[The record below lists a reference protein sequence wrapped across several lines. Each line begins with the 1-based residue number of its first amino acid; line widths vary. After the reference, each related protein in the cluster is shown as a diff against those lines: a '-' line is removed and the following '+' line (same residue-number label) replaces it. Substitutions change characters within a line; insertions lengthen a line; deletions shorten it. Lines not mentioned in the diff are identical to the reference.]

1 MSILDTQNINNLQEG
16 FGRVANNPFPVQSD
30 QTADV
35 FWNGYEYAPPG
46 LGTAFAATT
55 AEDRLTPVGE
65 ETINGSA
72 GESSYGPAVR
82 MSEGQSSILTAMA
95 NMINSFQQHSSMSFA
110 TEAGPKQMK
119 NTFASSDALKS
130 ARQTTRVSGTD
141 ITTSGVAVPQ
151 FTPIYQY
158 GVPSSSPLIEATAT
172 VNDDGSVNLDIN
184 VDGQP
189 HVATA
194 GDLGLGD
201 WNDDGVSN
209 YADFFIMMDQSES
222 VTNEDGS
229 TTVTSGGAG
238 GPNMS
243 NKGLSTSIGIQTIVS
258 NDVLDI
264 S

>member
-1 MSILDTQNINNLQEG
+1 
-16 FGRVANNPFPVQSD
+16 
-30 QTADV
+30 
-35 FWNGYEYAPPG
+35 
-46 LGTAFAATT
+46 
-55 AEDRLTPVGE
+55 
-65 ETINGSA
+65 
-72 GESSYGPAVR
+72 
-82 MSEGQSSILTAMA
+82 
-95 NMINSFQQHSSMSFA
+95 MSFA
-110 TEAGPKQMK
+110 TDAGPKQMK

-130 ARQTTRVSGTD
+130 ERQTTRVSGTD

-158 GVPSSSPLIEATAT
+158 GVPSSNPLIEATHS
-172 VNDDGSVNLDIN
+172 VNDDGQVNLDIN

-201 WNDDGVSN
+201 WNDDGASTFD
-209 YADFFIMMDQSES
+209 DFFIMMDQSGF

-229 TTVTSGGAG
+229 TTVTSGGEG

-243 NKGLSTSIGIQTIVS
+243 NKGLSSSIGIQAIVS